1 MKRWVMNLKESIYKR
16 DIYEGLE
23 GRKGREKYCKYVI
36 ISKGSKS
43 RKNGIYCS
51 FSGWW
56 AKSKHK
62 HI

>member
-36 ISKGSKS
+36 ISKGSKR
-43 RKNGIYCS
+43 RKKWYLLFFFRLVG
-51 FSGWW
+51 
-56 AKSKHK
+56 KE
-62 HI
+62 